1 MQKPS
6 QNFGRMFYFWHPRE
20 RVLSVNVLPVSVV
33 FIQGPFWRD
42 SPKSR
47 NYSPTQMFEF
57 SRNFVE
63 FIRFRFESQQRLN
76 ELRLTC
82 ICHHWNCSPLNQVS
96 SGVRLE
102 ITLIS
107 RGIPPLGGAIKGGLG
122 NTSIFRAKTLK
133 TNLANGGDM
142 SKVTIND

>member
-1 MQKPS
+1 
-6 QNFGRMFYFWHPRE
+6 
-20 RVLSVNVLPVSVV
+20 
-33 FIQGPFWRD
+33 
-42 SPKSR
+42 
-47 NYSPTQMFEF
+47 MFEF

-63 FIRFRFESQQRLN
+63 FSRFRFESQQRLN

-122 NTSIFRAKTLK
+122 NTSNFRAKTLK
-133 TNLANGGDM
+133 TNLENGRDM